1 MLCFFKEKSNVPST
15 SPQPGSTVL
24 CYKMSLQLHHN
35 QVQLYFVILSNQ
47 EDIGILY
54 DKDISGAPDFTPNF

>member
-1 MLCFFKEKSNVPST
+1 
-15 SPQPGSTVL
+15 
-24 CYKMSLQLHHN
+24 MSLQLYHN